1 MVRHYTKDACWTH
14 VKRTPTG
21 KRHDQINC
29 NYCDSLW
36 CSSDARRVQKHL
48 SKCTSAPLDVKQQF
62 EALVAAQA
70 QANQNIVYVHAPGPL
85 PENLPVGSSSNQ
97 YTRQPPA
104 LPQLQHAGPVAY
116 QTTTLDRP
124 SNTTQ
129 TELQAACARWIHK
142 SGLPLTTTEHPAF
155 KALMHNLNPG
165 FTPPTR
171 EQLAKNHALQRAID
185 AASQPILATALREIC
200 DRNEAAKEIA
210 REMLMPPHTHPAA
223 GGATEIA
230 TRGTRR
236 RASSVEVIDRVCQ
249 HCDREFS
256 DRAHLGRDC
265 MYHPGKSSIQPHLS
279 LPSN

>member
-1 MVRHYTKDACWTH
+1 MVRHYTKDPCWNH

-29 NYCDSLW
+29 NYCDALW

-48 SKCTSAPLDVKQQF
+48 AKCTAAPPEVKQPF

-70 QANQNIVYVHAPGPL
+70 QANQNIVYVHAPAPL
-85 PENLPVGSSSNQ
+85 PETLPVGSSSSQ
-97 YTRQPPA
+97 YTHQQAPP

-124 SNTTQ
+124 SSTTQ

-185 AASQPILATALREIC
+185 AASQPILATTLREIC

-210 REMLMPPHTHPAA
+210 REMLMPPHTQPAA
-223 GGATEIA
+223 AEQA
-230 TRGTRR
+230 NRGTRR

-256 DRAHLGRDC
+256 SRAQLGRDC
-265 MYHPGKSSIQPHLS
+265 MYHPGESSNQ
-279 LPSN
+279 SNRSNHHV